1 VAGTRGNQAQHAIDA
16 QAGIPACW
24 AGAPDQNETMNSA
37 LWIAIGAAVI
47 VVAAHIGLFWWFL
60 VRKGKDKNDS
70 GPG

>member
-24 AGAPDQNETMNSA
+24 AGAQDQNETMDSA

-47 VVAAHIGLFWWFL
+47 VVLAHIGLFWWFIC
-60 VRKGKDKNDS
+60 KGNKKPPSD
-70 GPG
+70 